1 MCFSIL
7 GAIFVIFFC
16 FPGQILGYL
25 VVCLAATAKPRG
37 RRNNLLPFQNYLER
51 YWPRCWR
58 ICGEGAPHLV
68 DVVSILWGGQ
78 EKPNQEKAFKMCHEL
93 VATLFGGSVN

>member
-7 GAIFVIFFC
+7 GAIFVIFFR

-25 VVCLAATAKPRG
+25 AVCLGATAKPRG

-78 EKPNQEKAFKMCHEL
+78 EKPNQEKTFKMCHEF
-93 VATLFGGSVN
+93 VAPFLGGSVN